1 MTLVFLAP
9 FLHSPPP
16 NSPRQLAL
24 AAAGPQSDR
33 MADPTNSTVVDV
45 ELLAQGSNV
54 TSAMDAIHAKLE
66 KALAAVNKITASA
79 DVGSKKFEANLNRT
93 VKNLQ
98 QVMSQIS
105 TLEKSMYA
113 GAGGVRQLNQAQQFR
128 SEEHTS

>member
-9 FLHSPPP
+9 CLDAPTP

-24 AAAGPQSDR
+24 ASAGPQSDR

-45 ELLAQGSNV
+45 ELLAQGSIF

-79 DVGSKKFEANLNRT
+79 DVGSKKFKANLHRT
-93 VKNLQ
+93 EKNLQ
-98 QVMSQIS
+98 QLISQI
-105 TLEKSMYA
+105 TPLKK
-113 GAGGVRQLNQAQQFR
+113 
-128 SEEHTS
+128 

>member
-9 FLHSPPP
+9 CLDAPTP

-24 AAAGPQSDR
+24 ASAGPQSDR

-66 KALAAVNKITASA
+66 KALAAVNKITAPA
-79 DVGSKKFEANLNRT
+79 EVESKKFEANLNRT
-93 VKNLQ
+93 DTNLR
-98 QVMSQIS
+98 
-105 TLEKSMYA
+105 T
-113 GAGGVRQLNQAQQFR
+113 
-128 SEEHTS
+128 EEHTSEIQSLMRH

>member
-9 FLHSPPP
+9 CLDSPTP

-24 AAAGPQSDR
+24 ASAGPQSDR

-66 KALAAVNKITASA
+66 KALPAVNKTTAPA
-79 DVGSKKFEANLNRT
+79 DVGSKKFEDNPNRT
-93 VKNLQ
+93 VKTPPTASVQN
-98 QVMSQIS
+98 S
-105 TLEKSMYA
+105 TTTTT
-113 GAGGVRQLNQAQQFR
+113 R
-128 SEEHTS
+128 T